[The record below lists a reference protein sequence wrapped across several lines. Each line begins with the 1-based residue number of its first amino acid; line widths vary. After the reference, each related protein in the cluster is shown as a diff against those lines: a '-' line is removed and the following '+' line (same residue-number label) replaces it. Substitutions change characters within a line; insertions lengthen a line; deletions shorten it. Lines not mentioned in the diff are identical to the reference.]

1 MAFECIKDNK
11 YFLFKEEFIKTDNN
25 FWLVIEYCNGGSLH
39 ELFDAHPNGLAPRL
53 QRNLMFQITD
63 AMSVLADYNLL
74 QSDLKPDNIMLN
86 NRKSDH
92 RITKPEFYAKIDN

>member
-1 MAFECIKDNK
+1 
-11 YFLFKEEFIKTDNN
+11 
-25 FWLVIEYCNGGSLH
+25 
-39 ELFDAHPNGLAPRL
+39 
-53 QRNLMFQITD
+53 MFQITD